1 MDAECRSEPSPAT
14 FGCPRSG
21 SYVAAHDSSPYAAAM
36 ARFEKVRETFWSD
49 SPVGVQPSL
58 TDEMIADAELLLGVR
73 LPSELL
79 DLLRLQNGGVVAE
92 AWNSSRTT
100 VRTSWSDSHVPFD
113 TMYGIGVI
121 ENNLSLLDTPY
132 LVDEWD
138 LTSPLVLLT
147 GDGHWWIAL
156 DYRER
161 GRDGRPSVT
170 WFDTGLDQESHLA
183 PDFRSFVQG
192 LAPEPADEAVS
203 RASDGL

>member
-1 MDAECRSEPSPAT
+1 
-14 FGCPRSG
+14 
-21 SYVAAHDSSPYAAAM
+21 M
-36 ARFEKVRETFWSD
+36 ARFEKVKETFWID
-49 SPVGVQPSL
+49 SPVGVQPRL
-58 TDEMIADAELLLGVR
+58 TDEKIADAELLLGVR

-79 DLLRLQNGGVVAE
+79 ELLRLQNGGVVAE
-92 AWNSSRTT
+92 AWNSFPTT

-113 TMYGIGVI
+113 TLHGIGVI

-138 LTSPLVLLT
+138 LPSPLVLLT

-170 WFDTGLDQESHLA
+170 WFDTEFDQELHLA
-183 PDFRSFVQG
+183 PDFRSFVEG
-192 LAPEPADEAVS
+192 LAPEPADEVVS